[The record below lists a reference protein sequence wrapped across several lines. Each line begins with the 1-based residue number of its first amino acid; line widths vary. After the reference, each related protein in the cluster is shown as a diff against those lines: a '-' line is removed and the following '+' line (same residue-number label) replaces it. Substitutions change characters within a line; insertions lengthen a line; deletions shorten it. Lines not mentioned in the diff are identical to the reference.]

1 MNSTR
6 KDIHR
11 KIYIAGLALLGISLP
26 VSLFAMSVSELLLA
40 ANWAAEVIID
50 AIEKKYDKLLIIK
63 QRKSLLLIFSI
74 YLVHVIGLLYSQDF
88 KYAFHD
94 LRIKLPFLALPIII
108 GTAEPLTGKQIKTIL
123 LLFIGTV
130 IVNSFISTA
139 ILLNLTKIEVNDIR
153 QISPFIS
160 HIRFALNIVMAIF
173 TLIYFTFFDKS
184 DFHVRWRIYYIPA
197 TIWLIVF
204 LFLLQSFTGILIF
217 IVIIPFV
224 ILKWII
230 DQKNIVIKT
239 ATLICLITGIL
250 FAVYYINDCIKKFY
264 TTEDIAPEN
273 IDYYTVNGN
282 KYYHDFNNKLL
293 ENGNYVYLYICE
305 EELKREWNKRS
316 KIYKYDDTD
325 IKGQYIRQTLIR
337 YLTSKGLRKD
347 SVGVSKLTDKDLKLI
362 LDGYSNYIFKGKLG
376 IYPRIY
382 QIIWELDTYKKFGN
396 PSGHSITQR
405 LEFQKNAIQIIKK
418 NFWLGVGT
426 GDVKQAF
433 NKQYNI
439 SNSPLAQKWRL
450 KAHNQL
456 ITFFLT
462 FGVFGFLWIM
472 FALIYPVFY
481 EKKHKS
487 MLFVIFFMIA
497 LFSMLNE
504 DTLETHAGISFFSYF
519 YALLLLGYKNE

>member
-1 MNSTR
+1 MDNTR
-6 KDIHR
+6 KEIHR
-11 KIYIAGLALLGISLP
+11 IIYLTGLVLLGISLS
-26 VSLFAMSVSELLLA
+26 VSLFAMSVSELLLS
-40 ANWAAEVIID
+40 ANWVVEVIID
-50 AIEKKYDKLLIIK
+50 AAEGNYKKFQIFK

-74 YLVHVIGLLYSQDF
+74 YLVHIIGLLFSDDF
-88 KYAFHD
+88 RYAFHD
-94 LRIKLPFLALPIII
+94 LRIKLPFLALPLII
-108 GTAEPLTGKQIKTIL
+108 GTSEQLTGKQIKYIL

-130 IVNSFISTA
+130 VVSSFISTA
-139 ILLNLTKIEVNDIR
+139 ILLNLTKIEINDIR
-153 QISPFIS
+153 EISPFIS
-160 HIRFALNIVMAIF
+160 HIRFALLINMAIF
-173 TLIYFTFFDKS
+173 TL
-184 DFHVRWRIYYIPA
+184 VYYIFFSTDMSSFKWKIFYVIA
-197 TIWLIVF
+197 AIWLIIF
-204 LFLLQSFTGILIF
+204 LFMLQSLTGILIF
-217 IVIIPFV
+217 FIITPFI

-230 DQKNIVIKT
+230 DQKNIIAKT
-239 ATLICLITGIL
+239 TVSLCLLAALSYT
-250 FAVYYINDCIKKFY
+250 VYYIKGCINKFY
-264 TTEDIAPEN
+264 SIEDISIEN
-273 IDYYTVNGN
+273 IDNYTINGN
-282 KYYHDFNNKLL
+282 KYHHDFNDKLL
-293 ENGNYVYLYICE
+293 ENGNLVNIYICE
-305 EELKREWNKRS
+305 QELAGEWNKRS
-316 KIYKYDDTD
+316 NYKYTCKDK
-325 IKGQYIRQTLIR
+325 KGQNISQTLIR

-347 SVGVSKLTDKDLKLI
+347 SVGVTTLTKEDIALI
-362 LDGYSNYIFKGKLG
+362 EDGYSNYVFKRKLG

-382 QIIWELDTYKKFGN
+382 QIIWEIDTYKKFGN

-405 LEFQKNAIQIIKK
+405 YEFQKNAIQIIRK

-433 NKQYNI
+433 NEQYNV

-462 FGVFGFLWIM
+462 FGVFGFLWIL
-472 FALIYPVFY
+472 FALIYPIFY